1 MTTHTL
7 AIIAGL
13 AFVGAALVF
22 AALLCIE
29 QAVER
34 FFEGFGE

>member
-1 MTTHTL
+1 MPMHTL
-7 AIIAGL
+7 AIIAGIS
-13 AFVGAALVF
+13 FVGAAFVF